1 MNATVDEATTQAE
14 RSDSP
19 DAAPSVVLETDEDGI
34 AIVRFDRSGSSV
46 NVFDTA
52 TLRQLATIV
61 NDLDRLPLRGV
72 IFVSSKP
79 AVFIAGAD
87 LKELAGTQDR
97 AGLVELGQQIFTR
110 IKAVRCPTVVAIHG
124 ACAGGGF
131 EMSLA
136 CDYRVASDARVTRIG
151 LPEVKL
157 GLIPAWGGSTRLPRL
172 IGLPR
177 AIKVILGADLLPS
190 SKARQLGLVDAIAP
204 RERLIFLAKRFI
216 GKGKPRH
223 SFRHLAWI
231 PARQAVAA
239 LARKSVLKKTRGHY
253 PAAMSAIEVVTK
265 TVVRSIPQ
273 SLAAEKKAVLALAE
287 GDVSSNLIRVFFLQ
301 DRAKHL
307 PAPKAASIEKTAVIG
322 SGVMGAGIAQWF
334 AARGKEVLLRDVG
347 PEQLA
352 QGLQR
357 AEKLFSEARR
367 RGILSRCEA
376 RSGMDRIVPAEIPV
390 QMHSTDLVVE
400 AASENMQVKKAIF
413 ADLEERVRPD
423 AILATNTSALSVT
436 EISRD
441 LREPGRFIGLH
452 FFNPV
457 HRMKLVEIA
466 RGELSSDRAVDTAV
480 AFVQRIGKLPVV
492 VRDRPGFLV
501 NRILLPYLLEA
512 VRLFVAGAQVEA
524 VDESMLDFGMP
535 MGPLRLLDEV
545 GLDVAADVGETL
557 CRAFP
562 DRMHTPAIF
571 AQLLAADVKG
581 KKTGRGFY
589 EYRNGR
595 VAGVNRFATDLRE
608 PDDKASLTR
617 EQLQDRMV
625 LLMINE
631 AARCLEERIVDDP
644 RDVDFGMVMGTGFA
658 PFRGGPLRHADRI
671 GIAKVTED
679 LERLTRTRERQFDPS
694 DLLIEMTR
702 QGKKFYN
709 SESSPVPRG

>member
-1 MNATVDEATTQAE
+1 MNATVDDATTQVE
-14 RSDSP
+14 RSGSP
-19 DAAPSVVLETDEDGI
+19 DVASPVVVETDEDGI

-52 TLRQLATIV
+52 TLRHLAAIV
-61 NDLDRLPLRGV
+61 KDLDRPRLRGV

-110 IKAVRCPTVVAIHG
+110 IEALRCPTVAAIHG

-131 EMSLA
+131 EMCLA
-136 CDYRVASDARVTRIG
+136 CDYRVASDAHATRIG

-172 IGLPR
+172 VGLPR
-177 AIKVILGADLLPS
+177 ALKVILGADLMPS
-190 SKARQLGLVDAIAP
+190 SKARQLGLVDAIGP
-204 RERLIFLAKRFI
+204 RERLIFLAKRFV

-223 SFRHLAWI
+223 RFRHLAWI
-231 PARQAVAA
+231 PAWQAVAA

-253 PAAMSAIEVVTK
+253 PAAISAIDVVTK
-265 TVVRSIPQ
+265 AVVRSIPQ
-273 SLAAEKKAVLALAE
+273 SLAAEKKAILALAE

-367 RGILSRCEA
+367 RGILLRFEA
-376 RSGMDRIVPAEIPV
+376 SAGMDRIVPVEIPS
-390 QMHSTDLVVE
+390 QMRSTDLVVE

-413 ADLEERVRPD
+413 ADLEKRVRPD
-423 AILATNTSALSVT
+423 TILATNTSALSVT

-441 LREPGRFIGLH
+441 LRDPGRVVGLH

-466 RGELSSDRAVDTAV
+466 RGELSSDFAVDTAV

-524 VDESMLDFGMP
+524 IDESMLDFGMP

-562 DRMHTPAIF
+562 DRMHTPTIF

-595 VAGVNRFATDLRE
+595 VASVNRLATDLRE
-608 PDDKASLTR
+608 ADDKANLTR
-617 EQLQDRMV
+617 AQLQERMV

-658 PFRGGPLRHADRI
+658 PFRGGPLRYADRI

-679 LERLTRTRERQFDPS
+679 LERLTRTGERQFAPS

-702 QGKKFYN
+702 QEKKFYS
-709 SESSPVPRG
+709 SESSPASRS